1 MNILPVDCESLL
13 FITLLDYC
21 MLLALKYP
29 GKANDSVRPDMIRM
43 GDGNPREKNHLKLKV
58 I

>member
-1 MNILPVDCESLL
+1 MNILPVDREPLL

-29 GKANDSVRPDMIRM
+29 GKANDSVRPDMILI
-43 GDGNPREKNHLKLKV
+43 GDGNLREKNRLKLKV